1 MNKALYLIAVVAVV
15 VFSLVLS
22 ECSGRKTGEGAARLD
37 VERLAS
43 LSQKSGSEMTAGDCD
58 FLLEQCEVIVGR
70 VEGMTADEYKAYP
83 ETLSEEEQHAFMN
96 LGRCLITARENGRFS
111 DGQLTRLGELYAR
124 MPGGD

>member
-1 MNKALYLIAVVAVV
+1 MIKYIAKIAKLADNGK
-15 VFSLVLS
+15 F
-22 ECSGRKTGEGAARLD
+22 CGAICH
-37 VERLAS
+37 
-43 LSQKSGSEMTAGDCD
+43 CD
-58 FLLEQCEVIVGR
+58 FLSEQCEVIVGR

-83 ETLSEEEQHAFMN
+83 ETLSEEEQHAFAD

>member
-15 VFSLVLS
+15 AFSLVLA

-43 LSQKSGSEMTAGDCD
+43 LSQKSGGEMTAGDCE

-70 VEGMTADEYKAYP
+70 VEGMTADEYNAYS
-83 ETLSEEEQHAFMN
+83 ETLSEEEQNAFMA
-96 LGRCLITARENGRFS
+96 LGGCLITARENGRLS
-111 DGQLTRLGELYAR
+111 DSQLARLGELYAR